1 MEFFGAARGERESA
15 TLIPAMRLSLSEIR
29 ANAMKFAVEWKDAAS
44 ERAEAQSFWTD
55 LFAVFGIKRRS
66 VASFEEKVKN
76 LKGAYDRI
84 DVFYS
89 GIMLGEHKSRGEDL
103 SKASSQAFDYVQSL
117 TREGRES
124 EIPQCIVVSD
134 FETIVVYDLD
144 SETSD
149 KPVAKF
155 KTAKLHENIKHL
167 GFLSGYS
174 AKPVDP
180 EDPINVE
187 AVEKLGNLHDA
198 LDKGGYKGHK
208 LERFLVR
215 VLFCLFADDT
225 GIFQADQF
233 KILVKSTRTDGSD
246 LGALLARMFKV
257 LDEPARQRSGK
268 LPDELKDLPYV
279 NGDLF
284 KEDLGFA
291 DFDGPMREALLDC
304 CDFNWSRISP
314 AVFGSLFQS
323 IMAGESGA
331 KKRRQIG
338 AHYTSERDILKLVR
352 SLFLD
357 ELKAELEACG
367 TSKSKLEAF
376 QTKLAGLR
384 FLDPACGC
392 GNFLVVTYRELRLLE
407 MEALW
412 RLHGQNKKTGETKQ
426 IQTVLNIDQYLK
438 VNVDQVYGIEIEEW
452 PARIAEVAMW
462 LIDHQMNVAVGEKFG
477 MPVLRLPLVKSAKIA
492 NANALQTDW
501 NTVLPAP
508 RCSYVLGNPPFV
520 GKQFMSKEQDADM
533 ETVCA
538 HIKGFGLLDFVTAW
552 YVKAA
557 SYIRGTATR
566 AAFVSTNSICQGE
579 QAATLWPALL
589 KTGLKIAFAHRP
601 FQWMSEARGKAHV
614 HVVIVGFALFDPPG
628 KSITEHDADADH
640 PTTSPAQNISP
651 YLVNGPDIVAT
662 PRTSPICDVPPIVF
676 GSMPN
681 EAKPKRKDLENKVS
695 AEELEQRLSD
705 QLLMTTAERDAL
717 VKAEP
722 AAKKWIRRIFGS
734 EEFINGIER
743 WCLWMVG
750 ITPAE
755 LRAMPAVMK
764 RVEVVRRNR
773 EASKRETTKE
783 LADYPFLFGERR
795 QPKTPYLLIPSVSS
809 ESRRYIPMGFM
820 QPEVIASNLA
830 LIVPSATPFHF
841 GILTSEM
848 HMAWVRQVCG
858 RLESRYRYSNKLVY
872 NNFPWP
878 TDATDKQKDAVADAA
893 QAVLD
898 ARTKSGYRPEDGGG
912 QTLADL
918 YDPLAMPKLL
928 RDAHKDLDR
937 AVDKCYRSQPF
948 TSERQRVE
956 YLFDLYQK
964 LTAPLT
970 APLKR
975 RARSK
980 TA

>member
-1 MEFFGAARGERESA
+1 
-15 TLIPAMRLSLSEIR
+15 
-29 ANAMKFAVEWKDAAS
+29 MKFSAEWKDVSS
-44 ERAEAQSFWTD
+44 ERAEAQSFWTE
-55 LFAVFGIKRRS
+55 LFDVFGIKRRS

-76 LKGAYDRI
+76 LKGAFDRI
-84 DVFYS
+84 DVFYA
-89 GIMLGEHKSRGEDL
+89 GVMLGEHKSRGEDL
-103 SKASSQAFDYVQSL
+103 SKASSQAFDYIQSL
-117 TREGRES
+117 TREDRKS
-124 EIPQCIVVSD
+124 ELPQYIVVSD
-134 FETIVVYDLD
+134 FETIVIYDLD
-144 SETSD
+144 STTPD
-149 KPVAKF
+149 KPAASF

-198 LDKGGYKGHK
+198 LEKGGYKGHQ

-225 GIFQADQF
+225 EIFEADEF
-233 KILVKSTRTDGSD
+233 KILVNSSRTDGSD

-257 LDEPARQRSGK
+257 LDEPVKDRSTK
-268 LPDELKDLPYV
+268 LTDELKELPYV

-284 KEDLGFA
+284 KENLGFA
-291 DFDGPMREALLDC
+291 DFDGAMREALIVC
-304 CDFNWSRISP
+304 CNSNWSRISP

-323 IMAGESGA
+323 IMAGDSGA

-338 AHYTSERDILKLVR
+338 AHYTSERDIMKLVR

-357 ELKAELEACG
+357 ELKAELESCG
-367 TSKSKLEAF
+367 SSKSKLEAF
-376 QTKLAGLR
+376 QTKLASLR

-392 GNFLVVTYRELRLLE
+392 GNFLVITYRELRLLE

-412 RLHGQNKKTGETKQ
+412 RIHGQSKKSGEAKH

-438 VNVDQVYGIEIEEW
+438 VNVDQMYGIEIEEW

-492 NANALQTDW
+492 NANALRIDW
-501 NTVLPAP
+501 NGVLPSTK
-508 RCSYVLGNPPFV
+508 CNYVLGNPPFV
-520 GKQFMSKEQDADM
+520 GKKEQDAAQKADFAL
-533 ETVCA
+533 VWKDV
-538 HIKGFGLLDFVTAW
+538 KGSGVLDFVTCWHRTAAK
-552 YVKAA
+552 YIKGTKA
-557 SYIRGTATR
+557 S

-579 QAATLWPALL
+579 QVGLLWQELIVSH
-589 KTGLKIAFAHRP
+589 GVFIRFAHNT
-601 FQWMSEARGKAHV
+601 FSWTSEARRPAHV
-614 HVVIVGFALFDPPG
+614 HVVIVGFGLPVTRPVLWDYSADEDNPTR
-628 KSITEHDADADH
+628 TEVSH
-640 PTTSPAQNISP
+640 ICP
-651 YLVNGPDIVAT
+651 YLIEYDDIFILKRSTPLVNVNAV
-662 PRTSPICDVPPIVF
+662 SY
-676 GSMPN
+676 GSFALDDGN
-681 EAKPKRKDLENKVS
+681 YTLAEAAAADL
-695 AEELEQRLSD
+695 
-705 QLLMTTAERDAL
+705 LL
-717 VKAEP
+717 KEP
-722 AAKKWIRRIFGS
+722 AAAPFVRLFVGS
-734 EEFINGIER
+734 EELLHGIKR
-743 WCLWMVG
+743 YCLWLKDA
-750 ITPAE
+750 TPSQI
-755 LRAMPAVMK
+755 LAMPHVRQLVEAVRLWRLK
-764 RVEVVRRNR
+764 RG
-773 EASKRETTKE
+773 RETTKQ
-783 LADYPFLFGERR
+783 LAETPALFAEMR
-795 QPKTPYLLIPSVSS
+795 QPKSAYLAIPTASG
-809 ESRRYIPMGFM
+809 ERRRYIPMAYLDSS
-820 QPEVIASNLA
+820 VIASNQVYVLA
-830 LIVPSATPFHF
+830 NAAHYEF
-841 GILTSEM
+841 GVLMSEM

-878 TDATDKQKDAVADAA
+878 TDATDKQKDAVSEAA

-898 ARTKSGYRPEDGGG
+898 ARIKSGYRPEGGGG

-956 YLFDLYQK
+956 YLFGLYQK

-970 APLKR
+970 APVKGRSAKVPKR
-975 RARSK
+975 KPS
-980 TA
+980 